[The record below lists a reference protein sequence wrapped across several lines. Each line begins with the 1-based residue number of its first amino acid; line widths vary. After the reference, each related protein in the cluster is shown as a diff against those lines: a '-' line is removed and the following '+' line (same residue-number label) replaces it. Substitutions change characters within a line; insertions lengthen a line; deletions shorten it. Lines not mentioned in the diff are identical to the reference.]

1 MKKFFSLI
9 LFTVLAAIPTRSA
22 EPAEVAGE
30 ELAKIP
36 AGTIAMRTPDGWFF
50 SRNEWEHLSKGPL
63 AQGGIVKVSAAKRNA
78 DPLPALAKFHEDLK
92 ARGITLICVPVPP
105 KSALVPV
112 AGLQKGDAMKYL
124 KPYYEELRAKGIRVL
139 DLSDAFLASGRGDL
153 YCRTDAHWSPAGL
166 ALAADELAKT
176 IELKGTT
183 QLKAVPEKKTV
194 SGDLAVSFDPANP
207 ERETV
212 ELQTVSGAIDENS
225 PVLLIGDSHTLVF
238 STGGD
243 MLADNAGLAEALA
256 LRLGMGVDRIGV
268 KGSAASAVRINLFR
282 KAVKDPAWLK
292 NKKYVIYCFT
302 CREFTESSGGWPVVP
317 VAK

>member
-9 LFTVLAAIPTRSA
+9 LFTVLAAIPARSA

-105 KSALVPV
+105 KSALVPE

-183 QLKAVPEKKTV
+183 QLKAVPENRFRRPGRFV
-194 SGDLAVSFDPANP
+194 RSGEP
-207 ERETV
+207 
-212 ELQTVSGAIDENS
+212 G
-225 PVLLIGDSHTLVF
+225 
-238 STGGD
+238 TGGRR
-243 MLADNAGLAEALA
+243 AS
-256 LRLGMGVDRIGV
+256 DR
-268 KGSAASAVRINLFR
+268 FR
-282 KAVKDPAWLK
+282 
-292 NKKYVIYCFT
+292 
-302 CREFTESSGGWPVVP
+302 RHR
-317 VAK
+317 

>member
-1 MKKFFSLI
+1 MKKLFSLL
-9 LFTVLAAIPTRSA
+9 LFTVLTAMPTRSA
-22 EPAEVAGE
+22 DPAEVAGE

-36 AGTIAMRTPDGWFF
+36 AGTIAMKTPDGWFF

-78 DPLPALAKFHEDLK
+78 DPLPALTKFHEDLK

-124 KPYYEELRAKGIRVL
+124 KPYYEELRAKGLCVL
-139 DLSDAFLASGRGDL
+139 DLSDAFLASGRDDL

-166 ALAADELAKT
+166 ALAADELARK
-176 IELKGTT
+176 IELRGTT
-183 QLKAVPEKKTV
+183 KFEAVPETKTI
-194 SGDLAVSFDPANP
+194 SGDLAVSLDPANP
-207 ERETV
+207 EQETV

-268 KGSAASAVRINLFR
+268 KGSAAGAVRISLFR
-282 KAVKDPAWLK
+282 KAMKDPAWLK
-292 NKKYVIYCFT
+292 NKKYVIYCFS
-302 CREFTESSGGWPVVP
+302 CREFTEAAGGWPVVP